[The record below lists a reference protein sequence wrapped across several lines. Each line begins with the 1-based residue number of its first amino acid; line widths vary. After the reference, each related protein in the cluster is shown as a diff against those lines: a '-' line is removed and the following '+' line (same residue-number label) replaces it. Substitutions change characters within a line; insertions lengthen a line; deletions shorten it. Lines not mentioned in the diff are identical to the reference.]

1 VFASWRKEKEG
12 MFLNTSSEFH
22 FIKYRKIN
30 IIIKHPSFSVDDFV
44 VYVYSLLQQEH
55 YKQMSVL
62 VLSALVGFLSFYAS
76 FWWSGISTYRQ
87 DMLRLDG
94 RVNTLD
100 QHVVESRR
108 NISSVETELKK
119 GIIDIKEEFVN
130 MKHEVRKDIMDVK
143 EEFVNMKHE
152 VCKDIIDVKE
162 EFVNMK
168 HEVRKDIMDVKEEFV
183 KIKDEVRKGFSDIKE
198 EIARIKDE
206 VHKGFSDI
214 IE

>member
-30 IIIKHPSFSVDDFV
+30 IFIKHPSFSVDDFV

-76 FWWSGISTYRQ
+76 FWWSGISPYRQ
-87 DMLRLDG
+87 DTPRLDG
-94 RVNTLD
+94 KLNTID
-100 QHVVESRR
+100 QHLVESQQ
-108 NISSVETELKK
+108 NILSAEE
-119 GIIDIKEEFVN
+119 GITDTKDEFAKIKHEVHKDIKDEFAKVRDKVCKDFSDTKEEIAKIN
-130 MKHEVRKDIMDVK
+130 NEVRKDI
-143 EEFVNMKHE
+143 
-152 VCKDIIDVKE
+152 
-162 EFVNMK
+162 
-168 HEVRKDIMDVKEEFV
+168 
-183 KIKDEVRKGFSDIKE
+183 KDEFAKTKDKVYKDFSDIKE

-214 IE
+214 IEEVTGSNKR